1 MSAKRIKLPKEKHKG
16 SFWVLL
22 VTGIFLVIGIIL
34 TIIAY
39 RDTLI
44 SWMATTGMAL
54 MVVAIIPLGIYGY
67 NLINKKIDS

>member
-1 MSAKRIKLPKEKHKG
+1 MSAKRIKLPNEKRKG
-16 SFWVLL
+16 SFWILL

-44 SWMATTGMAL
+44 SWMSTTGIAL
-54 MVVAIIPLGIYGY
+54 MVVALIPLGIYGY